1 MPELIIFDFDGVI
14 ADSETLANSVL
25 AEVISEL
32 GHPTTLDDSI
42 RLYMG
47 KRAHEVVA
55 AIEARLDRA
64 LPVDFAARLQKR
76 TLDRLERELTIIEG
90 AQEYIRTFASI
101 PQCIASSSSLERL
114 ELCLRVL
121 GLTDV
126 FKSNVFSASQVKRG
140 KPHPDIFLYAVQQMG
155 IEPTCTIVIE
165 DSVSGVQAGVAAGT
179 TVIGLLAASHIS
191 SGHEEQLRSAGAHHV
206 ARTFADATNITNSLL
221 TSF

>member
-1 MPELIIFDFDGVI
+1 MFMPELIIFDFDGVI

-90 AQEYIRTFASI
+90 AQEYIRTFAS
-101 PQCIASSSSLERL
+101 
-114 ELCLRVL
+114 
-121 GLTDV
+121 
-126 FKSNVFSASQVKRG
+126 
-140 KPHPDIFLYAVQQMG
+140 
-155 IEPTCTIVIE
+155 
-165 DSVSGVQAGVAAGT
+165 
-179 TVIGLLAASHIS
+179 
-191 SGHEEQLRSAGAHHV
+191 
-206 ARTFADATNITNSLL
+206 
-221 TSF
+221 